1 MRELNDEYGERVELE
16 VTSIRTD
23 EGRAAAAKYE
33 FGGAQHGLVGF
44 DGNGDVGFVMRG
56 HNYAKSEIQENL
68 IALIR

>member
-16 VTSIRTD
+16 ITSIRTD

-44 DGNGDVGFVMRG
+44 DSKGEVGFVMLG
-56 HNYAKSEIQENL
+56 HNYPKDEIQENL
-68 IALIR
+68 DGLLR